1 MSRQDRK
8 AMKWPV
14 DMPSGV
20 SVARRSPAEWK
31 LPETLGSPQKSG
43 LVDSQGR
50 ALDTTGTYC
59 CDVLE
64 FMRGQNVVG
73 QSFIGYAA
81 CANLAQ
87 DGLMRLGVE
96 TLADEMTRKWG
107 HISGADEETA
117 ARLDEAMK
125 RLRVR
130 RILGDAASDAGYFGV
145 GYVFIDTGE
154 RDDAEL
160 MTPLFA
166 SPAKLAGRGIL
177 RLSRIDP
184 VLMSPIEYNASDPLS
199 RWYFRPR
206 MWSVQGRQVHAS
218 RILRVVQHEPPFLLL
233 PAYNFGGIPAV
244 QLALDYLVHFT
255 GTRES
260 AARLLKK
267 FSLTVFK
274 SNLSTLVY
282 GAEGAEASVMR
293 RLKYFAANRDN
304 DGVFLIDKED
314 EDIVQ
319 INTPLSGV
327 TEIVRQAL
335 EMLSAVFHQ
344 PVTKFL
350 GISPGGMNAT
360 GEYDERNWYDYAG
373 SQQESMLGPAMTT
386 LLELLQAQELGRVDH
401 AVCWEWEPMWT
412 PSDREKAETTKLD
425 VDAAVQ
431 LVASGIASP
440 EQAADALGTD
450 ESSMWSGLRYTDAEQ
465 ENPPALPEL
474 PDVAADSNEG
484 RFARLWQRMT
494 GTRRRI

>member
-1 MSRQDRK
+1 MKRPERK
-8 AMKWPV
+8 PMAWKV
-14 DMPSGV
+14 DAPSGI
-20 SVARRSPAEWK
+20 SVARRPHEAWK
-31 LPETLGSPQKSG
+31 LPETLGTPPSSG
-43 LVDSQGR
+43 LVDARGR
-50 ALDTTGTYC
+50 ALDAAGTWC
-59 CDVLE
+59 CDVLD
-64 FMRGQNVVG
+64 FMRGQDAG
-73 QSFIGYAA
+73 GRGFIGYAA

-107 HISGADEETA
+107 HIAGACEQDT
-117 ARLDEAMK
+117 ARLDEAMQ

-130 RILGDAASDAGYFGV
+130 RVMGNAASDAGYFGV
-145 GYVFIDTGE
+145 GYVFLDTGE
-154 RDDAEL
+154 REEEEL

-166 SPAKLAGRGIL
+166 SPAKLGRQGIL
-177 RLSRIDP
+177 RLTRLDP
-184 VLMSPIEYNASDPLS
+184 VLLSPGEYNASDPLS

-206 MWSVQGRQVHAS
+206 WWYVQGRRVHAS

-274 SNLSTLVY
+274 SNLSALVY
-282 GAEGAEASVMR
+282 GAEGAEADVMR

-304 DGVFLIDKED
+304 DGVMLIDRED

-386 LLELLQAQELGRVDH
+386 LLELVQAQVLGRVDH
-401 AVCWEWEPMWT
+401 AVCWEWDPMWT
-412 PSDREKAETTKLD
+412 PSDREQAETTKLN
-425 VDAAVQ
+425 VDSAVQ
-431 LVASGIASP
+431 LVGSGIASP
-440 EQAADALGTD
+440 EQAAAVLGGD
-450 ESSMWSGLRYTDAEQ
+450 GDSMWAALAETDDLPLE
-465 ENPPALPEL
+465 LPEA
-474 PDVAADSNEG
+474 AADSSEG
-484 RFARLWQRMT
+484 SFARLWRRMT
-494 GTRRRI
+494 GQQHG